1 MTEAWDCAEARVS
14 LGVYVLGAI
23 DPAERALV
31 DAHLVTCRDCR
42 DELAGLAGIP
52 ALLARVSP
60 EELERIS
67 SDVPRLEDPAPP
79 ELIDT
84 VIDLAAARRRKSRW
98 RYAGAA
104 AAAAALAGG
113 VFGGL
118 AASRSPAPFA
128 PATASVP
135 FDPGKTTWDHA
146 TGTSPTGEGVTVTY
160 APEKWGEVLAA
171 KTWGIPV
178 GTTCQL
184 WVVHKDGSRT
194 KATEW
199 TTAPDEGTVWYP
211 GGMSMP
217 DTNKGIKSFQ
227 VTEGSKLLVSAQAD
241 PSD

>member
-31 DAHLVTCRDCR
+31 DAHLATCRDCR

-67 SDVPRLEDPAPP
+67 GDAPRLEEPAPP

-84 VIDLAAARRRKSRW
+84 VIDLAAARRRRSRW

-113 VFGGL
+113 IFGGL
-118 AASRSPAPFA
+118 AASRSPAPLA
-128 PATASVP
+128 PAAASIP
-135 FDPGKTTWDHA
+135 FGPGKTNWDQA
-146 TGTSPTGEGVTVTY
+146 TGTNPTGEGVTVTY

-178 GTTCQL
+178 GTNCQL

-194 KATEW
+194 MVTQW
-199 TTAPDEGTVWYP
+199 TTAADEGTVGYP

-217 DTNKGIKSFQ
+217 DTAKGIKSFQ
-227 VTEGSKLLVSAQAD
+227 VTEGSKLLVSAEAD
-241 PSD
+241 PED